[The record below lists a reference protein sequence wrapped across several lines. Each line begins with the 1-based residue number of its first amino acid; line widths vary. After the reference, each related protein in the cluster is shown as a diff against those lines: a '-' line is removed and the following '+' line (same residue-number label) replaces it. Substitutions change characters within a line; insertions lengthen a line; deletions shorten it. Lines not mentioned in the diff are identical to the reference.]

1 MLLNT
6 LYAGWLRISSC
17 AQRLPYDE
25 NVARWWRKGL
35 FTQLR

>member
-1 MLLNT
+1 MLLNN

-25 NVARWWRKGL
+25 NVAHRWRKGL